1 MYLKTY
7 YQYVNHYQYVVQWL
21 AKRKGDKVLQKI
33 LDGLKPEATGKGIK
47 DFMIMPIQRIPRYKL
62 FLVELIKCTWKSH
75 IDYDNLVE
83 ANKKVQ
89 DVAVAIENQSADAL
103 SIAKVMELA
112 GSFKSKGESF
122 KLVVPHRRYIADT
135 DATLLP
141 DNITQTSAMV
151 FLFSYFLSPLPYLL
165 SLFPPSTFLL
175 FPLSPF
181 LFPLSTPLL
190 SLCAFFRFPLLFF
203 LSYVLPPSL
212 YFPYPTPPSPLSYT
226 FSSPFPLTLSLFLS
240 LLFIVH
246 FPFIPLFLFQSFCS
260 SHRLQLCLSLPRSL
274 LLFYQFSVVIDEYFF
289 FIKLKDAEGI
299 FIQ

>member
-83 ANKKVQ
+83 ANKKIQ

-151 FLFSYFLSPLPYLL
+151 FL
-165 SLFPPSTFLL
+165 
-175 FPLSPF
+175 
-181 LFPLSTPLL
+181 
-190 SLCAFFRFPLLFF
+190 
-203 LSYVLPPSL
+203 LSYLS
-212 YFPYPTPPSPLSYT
+212 PPSPLSLSLSLSYCP
-226 FSSPFPLTLSLFLS
+226 FSSLLLSFSSLFLHFSFLSPLHSSASVPFSVS
-240 LLFIVH
+240 L
-246 FPFIPLFLFQSFCS
+246 FCS
-260 SHRLQLCLSLPRSL
+260 
-274 LLFYQFSVVIDEYFF
+274 FSVTFCPLPYTFLILPPPPPSHTPF
-289 FIKLKDAEGI
+289 LHLSP
-299 FIQ
+299 